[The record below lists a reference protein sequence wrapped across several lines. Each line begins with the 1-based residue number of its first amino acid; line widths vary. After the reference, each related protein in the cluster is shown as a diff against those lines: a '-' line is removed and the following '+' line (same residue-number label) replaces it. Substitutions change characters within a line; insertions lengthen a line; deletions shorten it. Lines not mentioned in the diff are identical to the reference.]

1 MSSEQL
7 GAFLHS
13 QDCSHGTASPVPE
26 GITPHP
32 LPPALA
38 ATDLC
43 WSLGAWPGRPSH
55 KQIPVALAS
64 LGPAVFTVCIA
75 APGIGVLVCDCGALS
90 RELSGGDAILPPS
103 PWTSVSTASP
113 PTSAGCCFHNAR
125 AREPVGLPMVVFLP
139 FCGERCQ
146 EPFQGLPSP
155 SEPLRRVPVGN
166 ISSLV
171 IGTWHRAALASWPVG
186 TRLGAAG
193 RSWT

>member
-55 KQIPVALAS
+55 KQGPVALAS

-125 AREPVGLPMVVFLP
+125 AREPVGLPMVVLSAFLAKDARSLSRACP
-139 FCGERCQ
+139 A
-146 EPFQGLPSP
+146 LLSP
-155 SEPLRRVPVGN
+155 SGECLLEIFPP
-166 ISSLV
+166 
-171 IGTWHRAALASWPVG
+171 W
-186 TRLGAAG
+186 
-193 RSWT
+193 